1 MAFCKSDL
9 LLTIK
14 KSSYLGLY
22 GRFLVIKEMLC
33 GGLSL
38 LHTCEVDQS
47 LQCYY
52 FSSEGIQVGGV
63 GSCYGTLGSWTT
75 IFHDTDDPVGMDL
88 CFFFLYFG

>member
-1 MAFCKSDL
+1 MEVCLSF
-9 LLTIK
+9 I
-14 KSSYLGLY
+14 
-22 GRFLVIKEMLC
+22 LVKLIRVYSAIILC
-33 GGLSL
+33 
-38 LHTCEVDQS
+38 
-47 LQCYY
+47 